1 MAVPELRIAICRR
14 CRQPERIA
22 SGAASADALLTHG
35 KASCRQGG
43 VEAHV
48 RLSQCLNCCDQ
59 GHTVRLECRGRE
71 VALVGVR
78 TEADLDEVI
87 GAIEATVQGHPP
99 EKLRRRVQQVW
110 IDGRLVAHGEAARA
124 FEGESRE
131 S

>member
-1 MAVPELRIAICRR
+1 MGIPELRIAICRR

-35 KASCRQGG
+35 KATCRQDG

-59 GHTVRLECRGRE
+59 GHTVRLEYRGRE

-78 TEADLDEVI
+78 TEAELDEVI
-87 GAIEATVQGHPP
+87 AAMEVTVQGRPP
-99 EKLRRRVQQVW
+99 EALRRRLQQVW

-124 FEGESRE
+124 FEEEER
-131 S
+131 